1 MSIEWKENSFCKCQL
16 ESELISSNG
25 ISTFL
30 TNSPYTISHTT
41 SVPFS
46 SCDIFSFLPSS
57 FPSLSVGCSKQERWV
72 SSGSLWSDNKL
83 LFVFGVSWD
92 AIGGFNWAQISA
104 DVLLTDTNTQEIS
117 CIFTPPPDRCVFV
130 RSCLMSFP
138 GCTGSAPRPR
148 LKTSTQLELK
158 ITYWP
163 IPLTRWK
170 WGGSTTRHK
179 VRHHHTHNERGC
191 ELQTAHHIY
200 KHKNVCSKPWWL
212 SMPTEWSF
220 LKT

>member
-1 MSIEWKENSFCKCQL
+1 MAFPHFWQIHP
-16 ESELISSNG
+16 
-25 ISTFL
+25 T
-30 TNSPYTISHTT
+30 HTL

-72 SSGSLWSDNKL
+72 SSGSLWSDNKR
-83 LFVFGVSWD
+83 LFVFAISWD
-92 AIGGFNWAQISA
+92 AFGGFNWAQISA

-138 GCTGSAPRPR
+138 GCTGSAPLPR
-148 LKTSTQLELK
+148 LKMSTQLELK

-179 VRHHHTHNERGC
+179 VRHHTIIMRE
-191 ELQTAHHIY
+191 AM
-200 KHKNVCSKPWWL
+200 S
-212 SMPTEWSF
+212 
-220 LKT
+220 